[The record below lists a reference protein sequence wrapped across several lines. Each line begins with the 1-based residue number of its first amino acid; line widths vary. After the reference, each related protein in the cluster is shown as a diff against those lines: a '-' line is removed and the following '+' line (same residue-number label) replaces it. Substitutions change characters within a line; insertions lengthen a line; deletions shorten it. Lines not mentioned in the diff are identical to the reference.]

1 MEFGSDIF
9 PESRQHCQETKYY
22 CKWCTVLLL
31 KPKLMSPVETPHNVK
46 SSKFDFRFSLV
57 IRCMLSIFP
66 YFQLPQDMG
75 DIWSHWV
82 RSFRAE
88 KWGFHRCSVKNAKF
102 LAENT
107 VFGQKSIFFGNG
119 PIFCL
124 FHDWT
129 PKRQHFCVDPHFLA
143 RTDPTQW
150 DHKNPIFPYPGVTLD
165 NFGFPVGGR
174 SAARRDV
181 FRSLGR
187 ILAISGQSPIAF
199 ISTLNF
205 GPWSTKLGGTIRAT
219 LTTDLVLAWITEK
232 TDVFLFCQKVENGQ
246 KICFF
251 LPKKHPRSAKRLQFI
266 WEKGTFFFE

>member
-1 MEFGSDIF
+1 MQNFGPKIQF
-9 PESRQHCQETKYY
+9 FY
-22 CKWCTVLLL
+22 CL
-31 KPKLMSPVETPHNVK
+31 
-46 SSKFDFRFSLV
+46 
-57 IRCMLSIFP
+57 
-66 YFQLPQDMG
+66 
-75 DIWSHWV
+75 
-82 RSFRAE
+82 
-88 KWGFHRCSVKNAKF
+88 
-102 LAENT
+102 
-107 VFGQKSIFFGNG
+107 KSIFFGNG
-119 PIFCL
+119 PIFCY

-150 DHKNPIFPYPGVTLD
+150 AHKSPIFPYPGVTLD

-219 LTTDLVLAWITEK
+219 LTTDLVPAWITEK
-232 TDVFLFCQKVENGQ
+232 TDVFSFSFSFCPKVENGQ

-251 LPKKHPRSAKRLQFI
+251 FQKNTQDPLKDCNLFGKKVLFSLHNFARSWL
-266 WEKGTFFFE
+266 EHGLD

>member
-107 VFGQKSIFFGNG
+107 VFGQKSIFSEMVQFFVYFMTGHPKGNIFVLT
-119 PIFCL
+119 PIFWL
-124 FHDWT
+124 E
-129 PKRQHFCVDPHFLA
+129 
-143 RTDPTQW
+143 RTQLNGIIRTRYS
-150 DHKNPIFPYPGVTLD
+150 H
-165 NFGFPVGGR
+165 
-174 SAARRDV
+174 
-181 FRSLGR
+181 
-187 ILAISGQSPIAF
+187 IL
-199 ISTLNF
+199 
-205 GPWSTKLGGTIRAT
+205 
-219 LTTDLVLAWITEK
+219 V
-232 TDVFLFCQKVENGQ
+232 
-246 KICFF
+246 
-251 LPKKHPRSAKRLQFI
+251 
-266 WEKGTFFFE
+266 